1 MKRKKEIIIVIF
13 IAIIAILL
21 IILPFIINNTTNTTK
36 ASNTANNTTNTT
48 NDNIIDNIDDSITIT
63 VYGEITFMPVN
74 SISDDDIT
82 NEISFTA
89 KKGIT
94 YGEIINKVLTYLTN
108 YSIID
113 SNLTKRYYESSKIY
127 IKSSL
132 RIEEIN
138 INDPNEGKI
147 NINKATIDELM
158 TLHGIGEKRANRII
172 DYIAVNG
179 EINSFEELRQ
189 LIGVSD
195 EIITVIKE
203 KAFL

>member
-132 RIEEIN
+132 RTEEIN